1 MPKRIHVLEDDSD
14 ISYIIEY
21 LLKDEGFELQVSST
35 FAELKEKIKDG
46 LPDLFILDVMLPD
59 GNGVEI
65 CEDLKTDMFTKHIP
79 VIMMS
84 ASSVNKE
91 MSEQA
96 FADDYISKPFDV
108 DFVLSRINKILSKQS
123 APK

>member
-1 MPKRIHVLEDDSD
+1 MPKRIHILEDDKD
-14 ISYIIEY
+14 ISYIINY
-21 LLKDEGFELQVSST
+21 LLKDEGFELQLSAS

-59 GNGVEI
+59 GNGADI
-65 CEDLKTDMFTKHIP
+65 CEDLKTDLFTKHIP
-79 VIMMS
+79 VILMS

-91 MSEQA
+91 KSEEV

-108 DFVLSRINKILSKQS
+108 DFVLTRINKILNN
-123 APK
+123 

>member
-1 MPKRIHVLEDDSD
+1 MPKRIHILEDDPD

-35 FAELKEKIKDG
+35 FAELKQKIKDG

-91 MSEQA
+91 MSEQV
-96 FADDYISKPFDV
+96 FADDYIAKPFDV
-108 DFVLSRINKILSKQS
+108 DFVVSRINKILNK
-123 APK
+123 